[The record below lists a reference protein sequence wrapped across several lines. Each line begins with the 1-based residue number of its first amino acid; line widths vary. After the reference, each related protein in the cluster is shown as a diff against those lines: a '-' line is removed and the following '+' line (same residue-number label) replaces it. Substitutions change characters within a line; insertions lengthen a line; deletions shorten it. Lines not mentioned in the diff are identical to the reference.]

1 MVSRN
6 LEDLRAGDYISMDGN
21 RFIIN
26 KTIPDRW

>member
-1 MVSRN
+1 MVSRI
-6 LEDLRAGDYISMDGN
+6 LKDLRAGDYISMEGK